1 MKSARQHKKN
11 TPWYNLY
18 GELKQKVDFT
28 EAEGRKVLG
37 RKVFARG
44 REVKGIRR
52 GWEKGT
58 NCQL

>member
-1 MKSARQHKKN
+1 MKSARQHQKN

-18 GELKQKVDFT
+18 GELKKKVDLI
-28 EAEGRKVLG
+28 EAEGRKV
-37 RKVFARG
+37 VARG